1 MKVILDTNVFV
12 SGVFF
17 GGLPAQILEA
27 WRNGHIQL
35 VLSAEIL
42 EEYQRVGQILRN
54 QYPGV
59 DLAGE
64 TRHRDLS
71 CASLRPS
78 EQLIHEHKT
87 LATVFHRQDECAR
100 FARVEFWKNIR
111 AGGSSRYLDPP
122 CPDRGRE
129 IPRAR
134 KLLSGHDIVAHRC
147 GHSDGAEEPAQQVE
161 GARRGEPDQR
171 LALAATSLFAMPRSP
186 AHPGARRQ
194 PFPAP
199 RERRAARR
207 AG

>member
-1 MKVILDTNVFV
+1 MTRGFPCFFENPLDN
-12 SGVFF
+12 
-17 GGLPAQILEA
+17 LA
-27 WRNGHIQL
+27 RNP
-35 VLSAEIL
+35 EIAPRQPL
-42 EEYQRVGQILRN
+42 EEWMNALDKTSALGGKQH
-54 QYPGV
+54 
-59 DLAGE
+59 AGE
-64 TRHRDLS
+64 TRNRDLS
-71 CASLRPS
+71 CASLRPP
-78 EQLIHEHKT
+78 ERLIHEYET

-186 AHPGARRQ
+186 ARPGVRRQ
-194 PFPAP
+194 PSPAP
-199 RERRAARR
+199 RECRAATR